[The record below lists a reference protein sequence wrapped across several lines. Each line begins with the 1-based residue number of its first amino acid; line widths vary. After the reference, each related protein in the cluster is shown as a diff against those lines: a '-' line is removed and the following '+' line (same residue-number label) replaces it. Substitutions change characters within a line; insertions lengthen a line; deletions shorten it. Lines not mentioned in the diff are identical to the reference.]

1 MLRQSRQTRTRVH
14 QICDGAFFALS
25 MVIAYVLREGLSWI
39 DALGL
44 SPLEPFSEFVWVPLF
59 VAVSGPVFLK
69 AQGFYSNFNSNPD
82 SARRPQAGAAARATV
97 FTALTVVIVL
107 FLARVQVARSV
118 VIFGCALGGVFAY
131 VRAIFAERL
140 ASSRLAR
147 EQWRERVLWVGN
159 PEANRRHRAAL
170 LSAEVAHVAD
180 IGDFDPAQQPPERLA
195 EVLHEHAI
203 NTVIFER
210 DGMGA
215 LAPYMECCARE
226 GVSVVIRT
234 GVRLSVAP
242 FASAAHLDS
251 LGGETVIHYRA
262 AHRAGPGALVV
273 KRAMDVVL
281 SAMALAVLPPVFA
294 LVALVIKLTSRGPV
308 FFTQTR
314 AGLNG
319 RPFEMVKFRTMR
331 AGAEGEQGALA
342 VRNEM
347 RGPVFKMENDPR
359 ITPPGRFLRR
369 HAIDELPQLW
379 NVLRGEMSLV
389 GPRPLPVYEVEKFSN
404 DAHRRRQSMRPG
416 LTCLWQIS
424 GRNEI
429 ADFAEWVRLDLA
441 YIDRWSLWLD
451 VRIMLATAPV
461 VIFGRGGR

>member
-1 MLRQSRQTRTRVH
+1 
-14 QICDGAFFALS
+14 
-25 MVIAYVLREGLSWI
+25 
-39 DALGL
+39 
-44 SPLEPFSEFVWVPLF
+44 
-59 VAVSGPVFLK
+59 
-69 AQGFYSNFNSNPD
+69 
-82 SARRPQAGAAARATV
+82 V

-131 VRAIFAERL
+131 ARAVFAERL

-147 EQWRERVLWVGN
+147 EQWRERVLWVGD

-170 LSAEVAHVAD
+170 PSAEMAHVAD

-262 AHRAGPGALVV
+262 AHRAGPGALIV

-342 VRNEM
+342 ARNEM

-461 VIFGRGGR
+461 VIVGRGGR